1 MRRSDEVERQLIATL
16 FDQQGVLVAGH
27 IALFVAAIA
36 SWFESGQ
43 SWFLAWAAAIA
54 IVLVGRLPFERHFHP
69 ARRRCTVEISRLVH
83 RTGCWAT
90 GILLGCGALVFVIPV
105 GPGIQLLVLA
115 TETVFIMGGAG
126 RNAASKAN
134 AKGQILL
141 GIVPLFATCL
151 LTAKVA
157 YMLVSVAIL
166 FELFAGVALVE
177 YLNARLVRMLV
188 LIEENSDL
196 IVQLER
202 AAATDSLTG
211 IANRRRFDT
220 VLSAATR
227 RAEREH
233 AYLALL
239 LLDIDFFKG
248 FNDLYGHQAG
258 DDCLQR
264 VAALLATS
272 FTRSGDLVARYGGEE
287 FVAVLPGIDPLQAES
302 LAEAVRANVVA
313 LAIPYAFGREGI
325 VTVSIG
331 VVAALPHHDV
341 RPEDFV
347 RAADAALYTAK
358 AEGRNCIRSAA
369 GLVAMLAVEK
379 AKPQTA

>member
-27 IALFVAAIA
+27 AALFLAAIA

-43 SWFLAWAAAIA
+43 SWFLAWAAAVA
-54 IVLVGRLPFERHFHP
+54 IVLAGRLPYERQFHP
-69 ARRRCTVEISRLVH
+69 ARHRCTTEISCRVH

-90 GILLGCGALVFVIPV
+90 GVLLGCGALVFVNPV
-105 GPGIQLLVLA
+105 GPAIQLLVLA
-115 TETVFIMGGAG
+115 AETVFIMGGAA
-126 RNAASKAN
+126 RNAASKVN

-151 LTAKVA
+151 LTAKPA
-157 YMLVSVAIL
+157 YMLVSVAVL
-166 FELFAGVALVE
+166 FELFASFALVE

-196 IVQLER
+196 IVQLEQ
-202 AAATDSLTG
+202 AATTDSLTG

-220 VLSAATR
+220 VLSAETR
-227 RAEREH
+227 RADRNH
-233 AYLALL
+233 AYLAVL

-248 FNDLYGHQAG
+248 FNDHYGHQAG
-258 DDCLQR
+258 DECLQR
-264 VAALLATS
+264 VAAVLASS
-272 FTRSGDLVARYGGEE
+272 FKRSGDLVARYGGEE
-287 FVAVLPGIDPLQAES
+287 FVAVLPGVDPLQAAS

-313 LAIPYAFGREGI
+313 LAIPHASGHEGI

-331 VVAALPHHDV
+331 VVAALSHHEV
-341 RPEDFV
+341 RSEHFV

-358 AEGRNCIRSAA
+358 AAGRNCIRSAA
-369 GLVAMLAVEK
+369 GLVATLAVEE